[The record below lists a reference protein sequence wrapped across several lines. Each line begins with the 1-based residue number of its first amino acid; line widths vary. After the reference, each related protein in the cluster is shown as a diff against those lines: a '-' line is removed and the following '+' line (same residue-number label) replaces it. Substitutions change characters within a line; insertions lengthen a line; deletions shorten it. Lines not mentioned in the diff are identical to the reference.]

1 MYYISCS
8 LRSDSRSLGFG
19 VVAFRP
25 LKNESRRGVFLLRL
39 LLKTGSSF
47 PRDGYFQV
55 AARFVIASSRP
66 FASQN
71 LQALLVVSFSV
82 RRMGGVI
89 DE

>member
-19 VVAFRP
+19 VVACRP
-25 LKNESRRGVFLLRL
+25 LKMKLSRRGVILLRL
-39 LLKTGSSF
+39 L
-47 PRDGYFQV
+47 YFQL
-55 AARFVIASSRP
+55 AARFASSRP

-82 RRMGGVI
+82 RRMGRGGVI